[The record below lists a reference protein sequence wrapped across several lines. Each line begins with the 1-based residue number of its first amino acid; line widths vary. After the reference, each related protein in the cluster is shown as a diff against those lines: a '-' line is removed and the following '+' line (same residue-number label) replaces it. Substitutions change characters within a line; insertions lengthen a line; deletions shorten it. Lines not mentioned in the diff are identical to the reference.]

1 MTRQPAKRTR
11 LTREQSRDQTRERLL
26 DAAQAMFMKKGFV
39 GASVEDIAQAAGY
52 TRGAFYSNF
61 GSKSELLVELLRRD
75 HEAVQADLRAIFAAN
90 TSREDMEAR
99 VLTYYSRMPQDNKA
113 FLLWVEAKL
122 LAARDARFRTRFNAF
137 MKEKR
142 DQLAAYIE
150 EFSTRVGTPLTLEPE
165 LLVIGLIG
173 LCDGVQF
180 LAAADPQHV
189 TSPVIEEVLGRFFA
203 RVVFGRDA

>member
-1 MTRQPAKRTR
+1 MTRIR

-26 DAAQAMFMKKGFV
+26 DAAQAIFMKKGFV
-39 GASVEDIAQAAGY
+39 GASVEDIALAAGY

-61 GSKSELLVELLRRD
+61 SSKAELLVELLRRD
-75 HEAVQADLRAIFAAN
+75 HETMQADLRSIFE
-90 TSREDMEAR
+90 TETTREDMETR
-99 VLTYYSRMPQDNKA
+99 VIAYYSRMAQDNKA

-150 EFSTRVGTPLTLEPE
+150 EFSARTGTPVPLAPD
-165 LLVIGLIG
+165 LLVVGLMG

-180 LAAADPQHV
+180 FAMADPQEITPAIV
-189 TSPVIEEVLGRFFA
+189 EEVLGRFFA

>member
-1 MTRQPAKRTR
+1 MKRIR

-39 GASVEDIAQAAGY
+39 GASVEDIAHAAGY

-61 GSKSELLVELLRRD
+61 AGKSDLLVELLRRD
-75 HEAVQADLRAIFAAN
+75 HEAMQTDLRAIFE
-90 TSREDMEAR
+90 TEVSREQMEAR
-99 VLTYYSRMPQDNKA
+99 VLAYYSRMPQDNKV
-113 FLLWVEAKL
+113 FLLWVEARL
-122 LAARDARFRTRFNAF
+122 LAARDARFRTRYHAF

-142 DQLAAYIE
+142 ERLAAYIE
-150 EFSTRVGTPLTLEPE
+150 EFAARVGMPPPLDPE
-165 LLVIGLIG
+165 LLALGLMG

-180 LAAADPQHV
+180 LATADPQHV
-189 TSPVIEEVLGRFFA
+189 TPPVVETVLGTFFA

>member
-1 MTRQPAKRTR
+1 MTRIR

-26 DAAQAMFMKKGFV
+26 DAAHTIFMTKGFV
-39 GASVEDIAQAAGY
+39 GASVEDIALAAGY

-61 GSKSELLVELLRRD
+61 ASKAELLVELLRRD
-75 HEAVQADLRAIFAAN
+75 HETMQADLRAIFE
-90 TSREDMEAR
+90 TETTREDMEAR
-99 VLTYYSRMPQDNKA
+99 VIAYYSRMAQDNKGV
-113 FLLWVEAKL
+113 LLWAEAKL

-150 EFSTRVGTPLTLEPE
+150 EFSARAGTPIPLAPDR
-165 LLVIGLIG
+165 LVIGLIG

-180 LAAADPQHV
+180 LATADPQHV
-189 TSPVIEEVLGRFFA
+189 TPSVVEEVLARFFA
-203 RVVFGRDA
+203 RVVFGRDV

>member
-1 MTRQPAKRTR
+1 MNRIR

-26 DAAQAMFMKKGFV
+26 DAAHAMFMKKGFV
-39 GASVEDIAQAAGY
+39 GASVEDIALAAGY

-61 GSKSELLVELLRRD
+61 GSKAELLVELLRRD
-75 HEAVQADLRAIFAAN
+75 HEAMQADLRAIFEAEI
-90 TSREDMEAR
+90 SREEMEAR
-99 VLTYYSRMPQDNKA
+99 VTGYYSRMALDNKT

-150 EFSTRVGTPLTLEPE
+150 EYSARTGTPMPLEPDQ
-165 LLVIGLIG
+165 LVIGLIG

-180 LAAADPQHV
+180 LATADPQHITPTV
-189 TSPVIEEVLGRFFA
+189 VEAVLGRFFA
-203 RVVFGRDA
+203 RVVFGRDS

>member
-1 MTRQPAKRTR
+1 MKRIR

-39 GASVEDIAQAAGY
+39 GASVEDIAHAAGY

-61 GSKSELLVELLRRD
+61 AGKSDLLVELLRRD
-75 HEAVQADLRAIFAAN
+75 HEAMQTDLRAIFE
-90 TSREDMEAR
+90 TEVSREQMEAR
-99 VLTYYSRMPQDNKA
+99 VLSYYSRMPQDNKV
-113 FLLWVEAKL
+113 FLLWVEARL
-122 LAARDARFRTRFNAF
+122 LAARDARFRTRYNAF

-142 DQLAAYIE
+142 ERLAVYIE
-150 EFSTRVGTPLTLEPE
+150 EFAARLGMPPPLDPE
-165 LLVIGLIG
+165 LLALGLMG

-180 LAAADPQHV
+180 LAMADPQHV
-189 TSPVIEEVLGRFFA
+189 TPPVVETVLGTFFA

>member
-1 MTRQPAKRTR
+1 MTRTR

-26 DAAQAMFMKKGFV
+26 DAALAIFMKKGFV
-39 GASVEDIAQAAGY
+39 GASVEDIALAAGY

-61 GSKSELLVELLRRD
+61 SGKAELLVELLRRD
-75 HEAVQADLRAIFAAN
+75 HEAMQGDLRAIFE
-90 TSREDMEAR
+90 TESTREDMEAR
-99 VLTYYSRMPQDNKA
+99 VTAYYSRMPQDNKG

-150 EFSTRVGTPLTLEPE
+150 EFSARVGSPIPLAPD
-165 LLVIGLIG
+165 LLAIGLIG

-180 LAAADPQHV
+180 LAMADPQQV
-189 TSPVIEEVLGRFFA
+189 TPPVVEEVLGRFFS

>member
-1 MTRQPAKRTR
+1 MNRIR

-26 DAAQAMFMKKGFV
+26 DAAHAIFMKKGFV
-39 GASVEDIAQAAGY
+39 GASVEDIALAAGY

-61 GSKSELLVELLRRD
+61 GSKAELLVELLRRD
-75 HEAVQADLRAIFAAN
+75 HEAMQADLRAIVESQ
-90 TSREDMEAR
+90 TSREEMEAS
-99 VLTYYSRMPQDNKA
+99 VTAYYSRMALDNKT

-122 LAARDARFRTRFNAF
+122 LAARDARFRARFTAF
-137 MKEKR
+137 LKEKR
-142 DQLAAYIE
+142 DHLAQYIE
-150 EFSTRVGTPLTLEPE
+150 EFSARAGTPMPLEPD

-180 LAAADPQHV
+180 LSTADPQHV
-189 TSPVIEEVLGRFFA
+189 TPPVVEAVLNRFFA

>member
-1 MTRQPAKRTR
+1 MNRIRM
-11 LTREQSRDQTRERLL
+11 TREQSRDQTRERLL
-26 DAAQAMFMKKGFV
+26 DAAHALFMKKGFV
-39 GASVEDIAQAAGY
+39 GASVEDIALAAGY

-61 GSKSELLVELLRRD
+61 DSKSELLVELLRRD
-75 HEAVQADLRAIFAAN
+75 HEAMQADLRAIFETE
-90 TSREDMEAR
+90 TSREEMESR
-99 VLTYYSRMPQDNKA
+99 VTAYYSRMMQDNKT

-122 LAARDARFRTRFNAF
+122 LAARDARFRTRFTAF

-142 DQLAAYIE
+142 EQLAAYIE
-150 EFSTRVGTPLTLEPE
+150 EFSVRAGTPMPLAPE

-180 LAAADPQHV
+180 LATADPQNV
-189 TSPVIEEVLGRFFA
+189 TPPVVEAVLTRFFS

>member
-1 MTRQPAKRTR
+1 MNRIR

-26 DAAQAMFMKKGFV
+26 DAAHAIFMKKGFV
-39 GASVEDIAQAAGY
+39 GASVEDIALAAGY

-61 GSKSELLVELLRRD
+61 GGKAELLVELLRRD
-75 HEAVQADLRAIFAAN
+75 HEAMQADLRAIFETE

-99 VLTYYSRMPQDNKA
+99 VTAYYSRMAQSNNM
-113 FLLWVEAKL
+113 FLLWAEAKL

-137 MKEKR
+137 TKEKR
-142 DQLAAYIE
+142 DQLAAYIK
-150 EFSTRVGTPLTLEPE
+150 EFSARAGTPIPVDPDV
-165 LLVIGLIG
+165 LVVGLIG

-180 LAAADPQHV
+180 LATADPQHI
-189 TSPVIEEVLGRFFA
+189 TPPVVEAVLASFFT